1 MNRIY
6 VIMLTLLAVGLVSGC
21 SDGYD
26 EEISK
31 NCLPDE
37 EESEHDTFMGYYIG
51 EWSMVDAEGK
61 TVPAWQ
67 DDYRRTLSG
76 LVQPENTEDFLT
88 EKVFVTVEPSSDNP
102 MNRKIT
108 VRKMPVWM
116 INQWLQVV
124 NTVLG
129 PLIVESASPEHTLTN
144 DFSCYFKGELNGVS
158 SGKYV
163 YDLSLGERFAFVCN
177 KLSSSFSFDQEIQ
190 VDCTFTKT
198 SQCLYN
204 LLYDTMDLY
213 LPIESIVL
221 DNSVD
226 QQELKFK
233 GQYFT
238 LVLHAEKLR

>member
-1 MNRIY
+1 
-6 VIMLTLLAVGLVSGC
+6 MLTLLAIVLVSGC
-21 SDGYD
+21 SVGDSYD
-26 EEISK
+26 EGLRE
-31 NCLPDE
+31 NYLPEDK
-37 EESEHDTFMGYYIG
+37 SEHDTFMGYYIG

-177 KLSSSFSFDQEIQ
+177 KLSCLLSFNQEIQ

-226 QQELKFK
+226 QQELEIK